1 MNNKKLTVAELMR
14 EFDLKAISGQKNI
27 NNPIEIIGLNRG
39 GLELNGFNYYKGEN
53 KRRIL
58 IFGSKESAY
67 LKVLEKETRLKN
79 FKILENQNI
88 PAIILAKDFDAF
100 DEIKEMNHDII
111 PILKSDLT
119 VTGIFSKIGYHIDFR
134 LAKRVSMHAT
144 LVSVYGEGVL
154 IVGDSGIGKS
164 EVTLELIRKKHYFI
178 SDDRVDIININ
189 RRLLGYTNPLI
200 KNMVEIRGIGIFDIT
215 QMFGIQSVIEESEIK
230 LMIKLEKFT
239 QNKQMERL
247 VEKFTTHKI
256 LNEEIPIITIPVAP
270 GRNIAEL
277 IEAAVISYKLRKNN
291 VDTLKLLRQRLNKKL
306 KEKE

>member
-1 MNNKKLTVAELMR
+1 MRKNKLTVAELIR
-14 EFDLKAISGQKNI
+14 EFNLKAIGGSDNV

-67 LKVLEKETRLKN
+67 LKVLDKATRIKN
-79 FKILENQNI
+79 FKVLEAQNI
-88 PAIILAKDFDAF
+88 PAIILAKDFNAF
-100 DEIKEMNHDII
+100 DEIKDMSNDII

-119 VTGIFSKIGYHIDFR
+119 VTGIFSKIGYYIDFR
-134 LAKRVSMHAT
+134 LAKWVNMHAT

-154 IVGDSGIGKS
+154 IIGDSGIGKS
-164 EVTLELIRKKHYFI
+164 EVTLELIRKKHYFV

-189 RRLLGYTNPLI
+189 NRLLGYTNPLI
-200 KNMVEIRGIGIFDIT
+200 KNMIEIRGIGIFDIT

-239 QNKQMERL
+239 KNSQFERL
-247 VEKFTTHKI
+247 VEKFTTHMI
-256 LNEEIPIITIPVAP
+256 LNREIPIITIPVAP

-306 KEKE
+306 KETN

>member
-1 MNNKKLTVAELMR
+1 MRKNKLTVAELIR
-14 EFDLKAISGQKNI
+14 EFNLKAIGGSDNV

-67 LKVLEKETRLKN
+67 LKVLDKATRIKN
-79 FKILENQNI
+79 FKVLEAQNI
-88 PAIILAKDFDAF
+88 PAIILAKDFNAF
-100 DEIKEMNHDII
+100 DEIKDMSNDII

-119 VTGIFSKIGYHIDFR
+119 VTGIFSKIGYYIDFR
-134 LAKRVSMHAT
+134 LAKWVNMHAT

-154 IVGDSGIGKS
+154 IIGDSGIGKS
-164 EVTLELIRKKHYFI
+164 EVTLELIRKKHYFV

-189 RRLLGYTNPLI
+189 NRLLGYTNPLI
-200 KNMVEIRGIGIFDIT
+200 KNMIEIRGIGIFDIT

-239 QNKQMERL
+239 KNSQFERL
-247 VEKFTTHKI
+247 VEKFTTHMI
-256 LNEEIPIITIPVAP
+256 LNREIPIITIPVAP
-270 GRNIAEL
+270 GRNM
-277 IEAAVISYKLRKNN
+277 SSKFFN
-291 VDTLKLLRQRLNKKL
+291 
-306 KEKE
+306 